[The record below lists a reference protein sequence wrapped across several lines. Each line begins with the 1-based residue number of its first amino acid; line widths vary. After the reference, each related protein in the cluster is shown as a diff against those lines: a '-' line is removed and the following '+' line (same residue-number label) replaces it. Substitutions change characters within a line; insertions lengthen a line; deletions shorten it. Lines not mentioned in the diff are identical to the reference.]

1 MMSSTTCS
9 LSHSL
14 NKSNHSIMSDIYN
27 EMHLTDA
34 GKVFFLLCRFK
45 SVLKKQAAHGILP
58 RRNAQNKEN
67 GLVSKHQASKEN
79 TEM

>member
-14 NKSNHSIMSDIYN
+14 KSNHGIMSDIYN

-45 SVLKKQAAHGILP
+45 ISIECNITDLG
-58 RRNAQNKEN
+58 
-67 GLVSKHQASKEN
+67 
-79 TEM
+79 T

>member
-1 MMSSTTCS
+1 
-9 LSHSL
+9 
-14 NKSNHSIMSDIYN
+14 MSDIYN

-58 RRNAQNKEN
+58 RRNAQNKEKWT
-67 GLVSKHQASKEN
+67 SIQAPSFKRKHQV
-79 TEM
+79 